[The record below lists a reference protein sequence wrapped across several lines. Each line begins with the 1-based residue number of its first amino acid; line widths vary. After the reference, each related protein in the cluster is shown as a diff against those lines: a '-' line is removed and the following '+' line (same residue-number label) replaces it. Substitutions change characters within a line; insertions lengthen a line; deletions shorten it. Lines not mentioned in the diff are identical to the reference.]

1 MHFRL
6 TQKLAK
12 KIKETGTLPALKANQ
27 NPLAD
32 WTANLFTADRT
43 QYVILCNTATM
54 YTCLFYGA
62 GVNNDDKFI
71 KAALQAIRDAMEDEG
86 LEQLYLDKIVPA
98 TGSIRFG
105 KSLNRSVTG
114 SVTEQINAAKA
125 RLEDPTQ
132 APYQVAEML
141 NRNLLSYLGEKKGDY
156 GKPKEAFHALCQ
168 RVSPPQAFEGE
179 LPPNVL
185 KFEKPKP
192 PEDGRSREEKLWQ
205 KLAKT
210 FNFTERMVR
219 GDRLPADFYP
229 EHAVALFQEPL
240 STYERSELLFLL
252 HVWNRYDF
260 PFELSEVAGW
270 SDESLHAFGRWVTG
284 QTLKDP
290 CRYF

>member
-1 MHFRL
+1 MNFRL

-12 KIKETGTLPALKANQ
+12 KIKVPLQPLDAHE

-32 WTANLFTADRT
+32 WTANFFTADRT
-43 QYVILCNTATM
+43 QYVIVCNTATLFS
-54 YTCLFYGA
+54 CLFYGS

-71 KAALQAIRDAMEDEG
+71 KSALQAIRDTMEDEG
-86 LEQLYLDKIVPA
+86 LEDVYQEKIVPA
-98 TGSIRFG
+98 TGSVSFG
-105 KSLNRSVTG
+105 KSLSRQITG
-114 SVTEQINAAKA
+114 SVIEQIHAAKVH
-125 RLEDPTQ
+125 LDDPTR

-141 NRNLLSYLGEKKGDY
+141 NNNLLSCLSEKRYDY
-156 GKPKEAFHALCQ
+156 GRPREAFLQICYDGN
-168 RVSPPQAFEGE
+168 PPPRELE

-192 PEDGRSREEKLWQ
+192 AEDERSKDEKLWQ
-205 KLAKT
+205 KFAKT
-210 FNFTERMVR
+210 FDLTERMVR
-219 GDRLPADFYP
+219 GYRLPADFYP
-229 EHAVALFQEPL
+229 EHALALFEEPL
-240 STYERSELLFLL
+240 STYERSVLSFLL

-270 SDESLHAFGRWVTG
+270 SEQNLHAFGKWATG

>member
-12 KIKETGTLPALKANQ
+12 KIKEPVSLQTLEIHQ

-32 WTANLFTADRT
+32 WTANFFTADRT
-43 QYVILCNTATM
+43 QYIILCNTATM
-54 YTCLFYGA
+54 YSCVFYGA

-71 KAALQAIRDAMEDEG
+71 KSALQTIRDAMEDEG
-86 LEQLYLDKIVPA
+86 LEELYLDKIVPE
-98 TGSIRFG
+98 TGSIFFG

-114 SVTEQINAAKA
+114 SVTEQINAAKFY
-125 RLEDPTQ
+125 LEDPTR
-132 APYQVAEML
+132 APYQVAERL
-141 NRNLLSYLGEKKGDY
+141 NGNLLSYLGEKKGDY
-156 GKPKEAFHALCQ
+156 GTPKEAFHTLCQ
-168 RVSPPQAFEGE
+168 RVFPLQVFEGE

-192 PEDGRSREEKLWQ
+192 SEEARTRDEKLWQ
-205 KLAKT
+205 KFART
-210 FNFTERMVR
+210 FDLTERMVC

-240 STYERSELLFLL
+240 STYERSVLSFLL

-260 PFELSEVAGW
+260 PFDLSEVAGW
-270 SDESLHAFGRWVTG
+270 SDDNLHSFGRWATG